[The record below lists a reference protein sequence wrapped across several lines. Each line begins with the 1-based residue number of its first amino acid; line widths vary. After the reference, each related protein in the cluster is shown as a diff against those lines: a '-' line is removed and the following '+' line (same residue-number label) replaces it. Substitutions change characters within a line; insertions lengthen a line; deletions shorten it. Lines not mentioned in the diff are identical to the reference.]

1 MPPCRKENSMN
12 RFGIV
17 TNEMKDPQ
25 MVVTNRIRQYLEE
38 KGAVCEVRGK
48 AADIL
53 SEMDCILVLGG
64 DGTMLQAAKETAGRN
79 IPLLG
84 INLGTLGYLAD
95 VEVNALEEALD
106 RLLEGAFETEER
118 MMLYGTLHRKD
129 GQTDTSPALND
140 ITITRCGTLRIL
152 KLNIYVNGNFLCQWN
167 ADGIILSTPTGST
180 GYNLSA
186 GGPLVMP
193 GAGLLLLTPICA
205 HTLNA
210 RSIVLREYDE
220 VMVEVDQGRH
230 ESNQVV
236 DVNSDGSEQFVMET
250 GDRICIRKAK
260 NTTTII
266 KLNKASFLETL
277 QKKMSDEK

>member
-1 MPPCRKENSMN
+1 MKL
-12 RFGIV
+12 FGIV
-17 TNEMKDPQ
+17 TNEMKDPNRE
-25 MVVTNRIRQYLEE
+25 VTCRIRDYLVNR
-38 KGAVCEVRGK
+38 GAECVICKK
-48 AADIL
+48 A
-53 SEMDCILVLGG
+53 SEIKCRVDCILVLGG

-95 VEVNALEEALD
+95 VELNTLEEALE
-106 RLLEGAFETEER
+106 RLLSDDYETEER
-118 MMLYGTLHRKD
+118 MMLEGTLYLQEGTVH
-129 GQTDTSPALND
+129 TAPALND
-140 ITITRCGTLRIL
+140 ISITRCGRLRIIR
-152 KLNIYVNGNFLCQWN
+152 LNIYVNGNYLCQWN

-186 GGPLVMP
+186 GGPLVIP

-220 VMVEVDQGRH
+220 VVVEIAEGRH
-230 ESNQVV
+230 ESRQILEVS
-236 DVNSDGSEQFVMET
+236 SDGSEKYTIET
-250 GDRICIRKAK
+250 GERICIRKAK
-260 NTTTII
+260 ETTTII
-266 KLNKASFLETL
+266 KLNKSSFLETL